1 MTLFV
6 HLYHVASDKSEQSAL
21 PQNAKKITNRIKKK
35 WQTNKGNEIST
46 NKIAEIIE
54 NNAKKI
60 VLFPK

>member
-6 HLYHVASDKSEQSAL
+6 HLYHVASDKSDQPAL
-21 PQNAKKITNRIKKK
+21 PQNAKKMTNRIKKK